1 MPRLAALLN
10 KEMVNVAFE
19 TVLEQGL
26 LYERRTW
33 GILAATEDKTEGMA
47 AFIEKRAAV
56 WQNR

>member
-1 MPRLAALLN
+1 
-10 KEMVNVAFE
+10 MVNVAFE

-33 GILAATEDKTEGMA
+33 SILAATEDKTEGMT
-47 AFIEKRAAV
+47 AFVEKRAAV